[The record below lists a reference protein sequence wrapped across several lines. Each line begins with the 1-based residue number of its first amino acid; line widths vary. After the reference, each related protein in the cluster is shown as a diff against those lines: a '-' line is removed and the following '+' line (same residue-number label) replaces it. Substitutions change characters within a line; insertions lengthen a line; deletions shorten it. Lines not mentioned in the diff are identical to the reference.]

1 MNDEEIRDSIRVF
14 IMKRV
19 NNRKF
24 NDNDNIFKLGFV
36 DSMFA
41 LQLVSF
47 VETEFQIAVED
58 DDLAIENFNSVDAIR
73 GFVRSKK
80 GNSVANSAAL

>member
-1 MNDEEIRDSIRVF
+1 MNSDKMKDSIRAF

-24 NDNDNIFKLGFV
+24 NDSDNIFKLGFV

-47 VETEFQIAVED
+47 VETEFQIAVQD
-58 DDLAIENFNSVDAIR
+58 DDLEIENFNSVDAIQ

-80 GNSVANSAAL
+80 DDSVANSAAL